1 MTCRSYG
8 AKPSLTI
15 VLGTFLSGFF
25 STFSLLICNLSLLPR
40 WALCAERCAALHR
53 RQSVPASYS
62 HTDCRQESK
71 EDTGTSSFIPARLD
85 AVVLNRIQSYIFNT
99 GTLKHQDPS
108 VKNHP
113 KKSSQFKFYCA
124 NVHTLPVSL
133 QTCQRGQEVLS
144 RIRRLLLFRAGVH
157 KVPHVC
163 TSEWLLFLKFL
174 YCVLGWTPVVLC
186 LFLNVQI
193 LISSVCKS
201 IEGNRALSQ
210 SLRGGGNYAKKDH
223 DTDRQT
229 DRQTLPHCPVLS
241 WHQSVSYERTHFSC
255 IHIYC
260 MQVNI

>member
-1 MTCRSYG
+1 M
-8 AKPSLTI
+8 
-15 VLGTFLSGFF
+15 
-25 STFSLLICNLSLLPR
+25 
-40 WALCAERCAALHR
+40 
-53 RQSVPASYS
+53 
-62 HTDCRQESK
+62 
-71 EDTGTSSFIPARLD
+71 
-85 AVVLNRIQSYIFNT
+85 
-99 GTLKHQDPS
+99 
-108 VKNHP
+108 
-113 KKSSQFKFYCA
+113 
-124 NVHTLPVSL
+124 HTLPVSL

-229 DRQTLPHCPVLS
+229 DRHFLTVLS
-241 WHQSVSYERTHFSC
+241 CRGTRAYLTSAHTSAAFTSTACKSIYEKSQSHRAATRDPKTQTEQQAC
-255 IHIYC
+255 LKNWLLDIHKNIRFQRLNLKLIIRHSNGYC
-260 MQVNI
+260 LKHPNE